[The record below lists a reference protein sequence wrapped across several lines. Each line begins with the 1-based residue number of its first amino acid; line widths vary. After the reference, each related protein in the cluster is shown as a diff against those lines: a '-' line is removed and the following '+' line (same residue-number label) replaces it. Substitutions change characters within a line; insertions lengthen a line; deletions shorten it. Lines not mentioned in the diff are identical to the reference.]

1 MIAKPSKSKARK
13 RPRDF
18 RSRVHGI
25 LMSIEEML
33 VSKNQA
39 YGDSALNPV
48 RVFSKASAEEQ
59 ILVRLD
65 DKLSRIARGK
75 SAGEDA
81 FEDLQGYLVLLKM
94 AKNGKRKPAKSVKNK
109 RTKQRRTK

>member
-1 MIAKPSKSKARK
+1 MT
-13 RPRDF
+13 F
-18 RSRVHGI
+18 RERVHAV

-33 VSKNQA
+33 VQKNEA
-39 YGDSALNPV
+39 YGDSALNPI
-48 RVFSKASAEEQ
+48 RIFSKASAEEQ

-75 SAGEDA
+75 SAGEDV